1 MVNGP
6 PHFTESTVFPRYG
19 FILLS
24 NLQRTKKERT
34 DKLVSW
40 DIPYNVNR
48 RWEECIFCITKKI
61 TFRFENNSLSTFK
74 RSRQQCNL
82 VHA

>member
-24 NLQRTKKERT
+24 NVIENKKKERT

-40 DIPYNVNR
+40 DISHNVNR
-48 RWEECIFCITKKI
+48 RWEECIFSIKK
-61 TFRFENNSLSTFK
+61 NDL
-74 RSRQQCNL
+74 
-82 VHA
+82 

>member
-24 NLQRTKKERT
+24 NLQRIKKRKNRVHLEGWMEAERG
-34 DKLVSW
+34 KRKENGRPRKASSQECQEGA
-40 DIPYNVNR
+40 
-48 RWEECIFCITKKI
+48 EE
-61 TFRFENNSLSTFK
+61 N
-74 RSRQQCNL
+74 Q
-82 VHA
+82 